1 MVRAYL
7 AVLKAQRRVILWVA
21 MVKLHRFVLR
31 ARENLTLK
39 KGYYMYLWSQQV
51 IAIALKTRFQRRMA
65 RTLGGDV
72 WFREQNRVRQSFAFT
87 AIHYMSLC
95 EQRALNML
103 QGFLLRYM
111 NQVIMGDMVIKFRVG
126 VAKLED
132 LCQKVLKQSRFRLT
146 ALKENITHER
156 QNLINQYYRKTH
168 TPLKLDQLSIRAKQA
183 AELERQNQSDFLS
196 RLMKLS
202 VEADKN

>member
-1 MVRAYL
+1 
-7 AVLKAQRRVILWVA
+7 
-21 MVKLHRFVLR
+21 
-31 ARENLTLK
+31 
-39 KGYYMYLWSQQV
+39 
-51 IAIALKTRFQRRMA
+51 
-65 RTLGGDV
+65 
-72 WFREQNRVRQSFAFT
+72 
-87 AIHYMSLC
+87 
-95 EQRALNML
+95 
-103 QGFLLRYM
+103 M